1 MHRDMES
8 EAAATGGSMGIKV
21 ELRILELLASRICHD
36 LISPIGAVGNG
47 LELLE
52 DAGPDMSGDALKLS
66 ANCVRKASALLEFFR
81 MAYGTAGSDAGL
93 RWDAA
98 KQLADGLLEGGKTVL
113 VWPPLPAGF
122 TAPPASAKL
131 ALNLVLLGTEMLPR
145 GGEIVVAIQ
154 PSGAR
159 VTLSATASGRD
170 ARMSDEIAV
179 AIAAGAEAAPP
190 LTARTVH
197 AFFTSR
203 LAEVMG
209 SRIEPLVQ
217 PSAVRLSASIPAA

>member
-1 MHRDMES
+1 
-8 EAAATGGSMGIKV
+8 MGVKV
-21 ELRILELLASRICHD
+21 DLRILELLASRICHD

-66 ANCVRKASALLEFFR
+66 VNCVQKASALLEFFR

-98 KQLADGLLEGGKTVL
+98 KQLAYGVLEGGKTVL
-113 VWPPLPAGF
+113 VWSPLPAGF
-122 TAPPASAKL
+122 TPPPLAAKL

-145 GGEIVVAIQ
+145 GGEIVVAIE
-154 PSGAR
+154 PAGAR
-159 VTLSATASGRD
+159 VNLSTTASGRD
-170 ARMSDEIAV
+170 ARVPDELA
-179 AIAAGAEAAPP
+179 AALAAGAESPLP

-197 AFFTSR
+197 AFYTSR
-203 LAEVMG
+203 LAESSG
-209 SRIEPLVQ
+209 GRLESLVQ
-217 PSAVRLSASIPAA
+217 PSGVRVSASIPAA

>member
-1 MHRDMES
+1 
-8 EAAATGGSMGIKV
+8 MGVKV
-21 ELRILELLASRICHD
+21 DLRILELLASRICHD

-52 DAGPDMSGDALKLS
+52 DAGPDMTEDALKLS

-93 RWDAA
+93 RWEAA

-113 VWPPLPAGF
+113 VWPPVPAGF
-122 TAPPASAKL
+122 IAPPMAPKV

-145 GGEIVVAIQ
+145 GGEIVVDLQ
-154 PSGAR
+154 PAGTR
-159 VTLSATASGRD
+159 VAVSATAAGRD
-170 ARMSDEIAV
+170 ARLPEEIASV
-179 AIAAGAEAAPP
+179 ITGGAEPTLP

-197 AFFTSR
+197 AYFTAR
-203 LAEVMG
+203 LGESLGGRLEPSVQSSG
-209 SRIEPLVQ
+209 VRISL
-217 PSAVRLSASIPAA
+217 SIPAA

>member
-1 MHRDMES
+1 
-8 EAAATGGSMGIKV
+8 MGVKV

-52 DAGPDMSGDALKLS
+52 DASPDMSGDALKLS

-81 MAYGTAGSDAGL
+81 MAYGTAGSDVGL

-98 KQLADGLLEGGKTVL
+98 RQLADGLLEGGKTVL
-113 VWPPLPAGF
+113 IWPPLPAGF
-122 TAPPASAKL
+122 TAPPMAPKV

-145 GGEIVVAIQ
+145 GGEIVVSLQ
-154 PSGAR
+154 PAGAR
-159 VTLSATASGRD
+159 VTVSTTASGRD
-170 ARMSDEIAV
+170 ARLPDEIAS
-179 AIAAGAEAAPP
+179 AIAGGTEPALP

-197 AFFTSR
+197 AYFTAR
-203 LAEVMG
+203 LGESVG
-209 SRIEPLVQ
+209 GRLEPSTEPSGVRISL
-217 PSAVRLSASIPAA
+217 SIPAA

>member
-1 MHRDMES
+1 
-8 EAAATGGSMGIKV
+8 MGVKV
-21 ELRILELLASRICHD
+21 DLRILELLASRICHD

-52 DAGPDMSGDALKLS
+52 DAGPDMSGDALRLS

-98 KQLADGLLEGGKTVL
+98 KQLADGLLEGGKVVL

-122 TAPPASAKL
+122 AAPPSTAKL

-145 GGEIVVAIQ
+145 GGEIVVAVQ

-159 VTLSATASGRD
+159 ITLSVTASGRD
-170 ARMSDEIAV
+170 ARIPDEIAAAV
-179 AIAAGAEAAPP
+179 AAGAETTSP
-190 LTARTVH
+190 LTARTIH

-203 LAEVMG
+203 LAEALG
-209 SRIEPLVQ
+209 GRLEPSPQ
-217 PSAVRLSASIPAA
+217 SAGVRVSVSIPAA